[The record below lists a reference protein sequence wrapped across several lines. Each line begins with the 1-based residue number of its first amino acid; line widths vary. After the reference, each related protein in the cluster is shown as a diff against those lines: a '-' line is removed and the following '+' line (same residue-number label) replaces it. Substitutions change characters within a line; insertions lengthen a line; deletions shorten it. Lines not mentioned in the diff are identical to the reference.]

1 MNKPSLL
8 LHVTFERV
16 IEKNVNPK
24 SCYRA
29 FVPTNFVK
37 LNRYI
42 LYFFLHKKYYNIEVM
57 ISKTLH
63 QNLSFKV
70 LKELS
75 CSWNGQS
82 FEKDNCWFFSLSDFY
97 LFFKKSNRR
106 LEFNDT
112 GFFSFVS
119 KKEVRHGYRGCGG
132 HVCFAKYT
140 LNLSYI
146 YPIFSSKN
154 ILFSYIILVKSGL
167 TPCNMYVICLN
178 YLCHFFVK

>member
-16 IEKNVNPK
+16 IETNVNPK

-42 LYFFLHKKYYNIEVM
+42 LYFFLHEQYYNVEVM

-82 FEKDNCWFFSLSDFY
+82 FEKDKCWFFSLSDFY

-106 LEFNDT
+106 LEFYDT
-112 GFFSFVS
+112 GFFSFIS

-132 HVCFAKYT
+132 HVCFAKY
-140 LNLSYI
+140 LKFILYLSYI
-146 YPIFSSKN
+146 FIQKNPIFLYNFGQKW
-154 ILFSYIILVKSGL
+154 LD
-167 TPCNMYVICLN
+167 TQ
-178 YLCHFFVK
+178 